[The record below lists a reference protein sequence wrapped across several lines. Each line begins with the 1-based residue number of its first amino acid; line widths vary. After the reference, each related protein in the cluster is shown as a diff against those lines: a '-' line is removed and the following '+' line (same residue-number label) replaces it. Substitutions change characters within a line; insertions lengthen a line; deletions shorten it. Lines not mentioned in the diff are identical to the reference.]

1 MHTIE
6 TVYKGELRTNIT
18 HIKSGAEIV
27 TDAPTDN
34 KGKGEAFSPTDM
46 VAAAL
51 GSCILTI
58 LGIADQ
64 TYQLQLE
71 GTQVKISKIM
81 EDNPRRIG
89 EIVVDIC
96 FPHKNYT
103 DKQKNIIQ
111 HIAYNNCPVSHSL
124 HPDIKQTIKLNF

>member
-6 TVYKGELRTNIT
+6 TIYKGELRTSIT
-18 HIKSGAEIV
+18 HLKSGAEII

-34 KGKGEAFSPTDM
+34 QGKGEAFSPTDM

-64 TYQLQLE
+64 THQLQLE
-71 GTQVKISKIM
+71 GTRVKICKIM
-81 EDNPRRIG
+81 EDKPRRIG
-89 EIVVDIC
+89 EIVVDIT
-96 FPHKNYT
+96 FPHKEYT
-103 DKQKNIIQ
+103 DKQKNIIKQ
-111 HIAYNNCPVSHSL
+111 IAYNNCPVSHSL
-124 HPDIKQTIKLNF
+124 HPDIKQTINLNF